1 MIMEVNKY
9 KDLSETEMDIMNLLW
24 EKSKK
29 MSASEIAEHFKERNW
44 KMTTVS
50 TFLSR
55 MIEKNVI
62 ASERSGR
69 KFLYYATATKKEL
82 RKRQAWDFIQ
92 YNFSS
97 VKDFVLALGD
107 ENLSEAEAQ
116 KIEEML
122 SKREENQ

>member
-1 MIMEVNKY
+1 MEVNKY

-24 EKSKK
+24 MKNKK
-29 MSASEIAEHFKERNW
+29 MSVSEIVEHFKKRNW

-62 ASERSGR
+62 ASEKSGR
-69 KFLYYATATKKEL
+69 KFLYYATASKKEL
-82 RKRQAWDFIQ
+82 RRRQAWDFIQ
-92 YNFSS
+92 NNFSS

-107 ENLSEAEAQ
+107 ENLSKVEAQ

-122 SKREENQ
+122 SKIEDNS

>member
-1 MIMEVNKY
+1 MDVNKY
-9 KDLSETEMDIMNLLW
+9 KDLSETEMNIINLLW
-24 EKSKK
+24 EKNKK
-29 MSASEIAEHFKERNW
+29 MSASEIVEHFKERNW

-62 ASERSGR
+62 ASERNGR
-69 KFLYYATATKKEL
+69 KFLYYATVTKKEL
-82 RKRQAWDFIQ
+82 RKRQAWNFIQ

-107 ENLSEAEAQ
+107 ENISEEEAQ

-122 SKREENQ
+122 SKIEENQ